1 MSADQIVYDDRW
13 IKNFGRKIHKITAMR
28 ELII

>member
-13 IKNFGRKIHKITAMR
+13 IKNFDRKIHKITAMS
-28 ELII
+28 EVS